1 MKKILIADDSET
13 LRHQLSEDLQE
24 AGFDVQT
31 AVDGLAAISAFQSD
45 QDFDAAILDV
55 NMPGATGIDVL
66 RRCIDIIEQ
75 KNVVV
80 FMLTTDSSA
89 ELKEAGRQ
97 LKVRAWI
104 TKPYQK
110 ESLVGAL
117 KKVLNL

>member
-24 AGFDVQT
+24 AGFEVQT

-45 QDFDAAILDV
+45 QKFDAAILDV

-66 RRCIDIIEQ
+66 RRCTDVIEQ
-75 KNVVV
+75 NNVVV
-80 FMLTTDSSA
+80 FMLTTDSSS

-110 ESLVGAL
+110 QSLIGAL